1 MIGSFCDRIHDR
13 IRDRER
19 DGRARVGP
27 GGRAA
32 PGAPPRPRP
41 AREEK
46 KPNLSHFS
54 RVQISTPCS
63 TRQSNRQ
70 ASEAKLGFH
79 LGFTHMDIGH
89 ANRTATPPLSYNTM
103 PREAGPEPH
112 AWLLAQ
118 EPRDHPDDSTA
129 LSLSL
134 RIRRRWPPA
143 AFMPGMK
150 AAARVGVVRIAQ
162 LSSRRYTPSRRAD
175 QRSGW

>member
-1 MIGSFCDRIHDR
+1 MKHDR

-19 DGRARVGP
+19 DGARAGP

-32 PGAPPRPRP
+32 QPGAPAP

-70 ASEAKLGFH
+70 AKRSSASISASRLH
-79 LGFTHMDIGH
+79 THVH
-89 ANRTATPPLSYNTM
+89 RTCESDRNSSAFAQHYM